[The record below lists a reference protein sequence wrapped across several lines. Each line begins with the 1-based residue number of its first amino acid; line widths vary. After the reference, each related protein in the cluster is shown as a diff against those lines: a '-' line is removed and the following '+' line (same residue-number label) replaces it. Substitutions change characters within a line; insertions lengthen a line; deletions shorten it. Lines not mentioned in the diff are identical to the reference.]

1 MNTHFPIKKKNDRHK
16 VWIEIGNLV
25 WHWWL
30 SLFVAWRKQLIEHRD
45 SVCVSQVICPNK
57 GYWSSSLH
65 SLLGKS
71 KELKGFSRR
80 CKGQKRDLIKHEN
93 GTQRQPINAWYWVT
107 MSIHLLCCWCWMGP
121 KCSFPTRY
129 SLYPFLLFEGYWES
143 GKFFFLTME
152 LCLLDSLDYAWP
164 LWTQYFVRNHQRSIT
179 KKKKKYAT
187 HLFFNL
193 IFIFVIHW
201 ACEFY

>member
-57 GYWSSSLH
+57 GYRSSSLH

-143 GKFFFLTME
+143 GKVFFFDNGTLPTRQFG
-152 LCLLDSLDYAWP
+152 LCMATLNAILCAQSSKI
-164 LWTQYFVRNHQRSIT
+164 NH
-179 KKKKKYAT
+179 
-187 HLFFNL
+187 
-193 IFIFVIHW
+193 
-201 ACEFY
+201 